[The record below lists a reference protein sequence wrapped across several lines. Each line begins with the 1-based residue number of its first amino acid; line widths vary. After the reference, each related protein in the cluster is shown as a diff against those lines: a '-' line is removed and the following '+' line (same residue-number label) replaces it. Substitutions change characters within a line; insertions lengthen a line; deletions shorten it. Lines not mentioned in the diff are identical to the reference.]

1 MRVGGTVVVAAA
13 AAGGLVGGALVGGR
27 EHLVERAYAS
37 QAAPAAPAAPAAAT
51 VATAA
56 AAPAGRSDE
65 ESSVIRVAR
74 DASPAVVSVSRAGG
88 SGSGVIIR
96 RDGVIITNAHVVGSA
111 TTVQVA
117 LADGR
122 RVTGQVLGGD
132 PSVDVAIV
140 RIPLT
145 DAPVAPVGDSDRLA
159 VGQSAIAIGNPLGL
173 ERTVTTGVVSAV
185 NRTIQGLPLEA
196 ALIQTDAAINPGN
209 SGGPLL
215 DSQGRVIGINTVV
228 LRDPSGAGAAAG
240 LGFAVPINLANDVA
254 QQILTTGRV
263 RRAYMGVSLA
273 EITPQVAAQF
283 RLPVRQGVGIVE
295 VEPGSPADRGGVRA
309 QDIITRANDTPV
321 TSTGDLRRVIRGAG
335 PGGTVSL
342 TVLRPSGTSTLRLT
356 LGEARQ

>member
-1 MRVGGTVVVAAA
+1 
-13 AAGGLVGGALVGGR
+13 
-27 EHLVERAYAS
+27 
-37 QAAPAAPAAPAAAT
+37 
-51 VATAA
+51 
-56 AAPAGRSDE
+56 
-65 ESSVIRVAR
+65 VIRVAR
-74 DASPAVVSVSRAGG
+74 DASPAVVSVSRPGG

-111 TTVQVA
+111 RTVQVA

-122 RVTGQVLGGD
+122 RVAGQVLGGD

-283 RLPVRQGVGIVE
+283 RLPVREGVGIVE
-295 VEPGSPADRGGVRA
+295 VEPGSPAERAGVRA

-342 TVLRPSGTSTLRLT
+342 TVLRPGGTSTLRLT